1 MSALHELEAYQDGIS
16 SPFWQLFSKYITQE
30 WGPSGLAFQGMY
42 QAGIAAK
49 NWEQVIAASE
59 IQKAM
64 AGLLQYPH
72 DRVEYL
78 KKQGLK
84 ELVQARGRGGI

>member
-1 MSALHELEAYQDGIS
+1 VGALNELEAYQDGLS
-16 SPFWQLFSKYITQE
+16 SPFWQLFSRYIIQE

-49 NWEQVIAASE
+49 DWERVIAASE

-64 AGLLQYPH
+64 AGLLKYPE
-72 DRVEYL
+72 DRIEQL
-78 KKQGLK
+78 KAKGLK